1 MIELVSEQRCITC
14 NKCVQVCPM
23 NVFEAV
29 EEAPP
34 IIARQ
39 ADCQTCYMCELYC
52 PTDALYVA
60 PDVGRATVVDEP
72 ALEAGGLLGSYRRA
86 GWAVPVGSS
95 RSTDQSFRLR
105 GGQ

>member
-1 MIELVSEQRCITC
+1 MIELVSESRCITC

-29 EEAPP
+29 KDAPP

-60 PDVGRATVVDEP
+60 PDAERATVVNEP
-72 ALEAGGLLGSYRRA
+72 DLAAGGLLGSYRRA
-86 GWAVPVGSS
+86 GWVVQAGSVGP
-95 RSTDQSFRLR
+95 TDQSFRLR
-105 GGQ
+105 GSA